1 MTVNDQPRPSFAI
14 LVAISAIG
22 PLALN
27 IFIPSMPGLQAS
39 FGISYG
45 TAQLT
50 LTLYL
55 IGMAVCQLGYG
66 PLSDRYGRRPLLLGG
81 LALFVFASLAAAI
94 APTIEILIFARLIQ
108 AIGGAAGIVLARAMV
123 RDVFDREKSA
133 SVISYITMAFVVA
146 PMVAPVIGG
155 FIDKVAGWRTD
166 FWLLAVIGALTLAA
180 AWKTLP
186 ETHINRTGVS
196 GAPSMIEGAVRLFR
210 LPRFR
215 GYTATLAF
223 TSAVFFAFLGGAPH
237 VMVDI
242 LGRSPMEYG
251 AWFITVSGG
260 YMFGNFLSGRYT
272 QAVGIDRMIMMGC
285 IVTMGGGLLCLAAAI
300 SGLLSPATLF
310 LPMALA
316 GFGNGLTIPN
326 GTAGSISVDPRI
338 TGAAA
343 GWAGFAQMA
352 CGAAASQLV
361 GSLQDQWPLAVFWFM
376 AAASAMALAS
386 HVVSLRSQTGTVP
399 R

>member
-1 MTVNDQPRPSFAI
+1 MTISEQPRPSFAI

-27 IFIPSMPGLQAS
+27 IFIPSIPGLQKS
-39 FGISYG
+39 FSIGYG

-55 IGMAVCQLGYG
+55 LGLAVCQLGYG

-81 LALFVFASLAAAI
+81 MALFAVASIAAAI
-94 APTIEILIFARLIQ
+94 APNIETLIIARLVQ
-108 AIGGAAGIVLARAMV
+108 AIGGASGIVLARAMV

-146 PMVAPVIGG
+146 PMVAPILGG
-155 FIDKVAGWRTD
+155 FIDNWAGWRTD
-166 FWLLAVIGALTLAA
+166 FWLLAVVGAATLAA
-180 AWKTLP
+180 AWFKLP
-186 ETHINRTGVS
+186 ETHVNRTGVS
-196 GAPSMIEGAVRLFR
+196 GAPGMLEGAARLFGLR
-210 LPRFR
+210 QFLA
-215 GYTATLAF
+215 YAATLAF
-223 TSAVFFAFLGGAPH
+223 TSTVFFAFLGGAPH
-237 VMVDI
+237 VMIDI
-242 LGRSPMEYG
+242 LRRTPVEYG
-251 AWFITVSGG
+251 LWFVTVSGA

-272 QAVGIDRMIMMGC
+272 QAVGIDRMISIGC
-285 IVTMGGGLLCLAAAI
+285 AITMGGGLLCLAAAVT
-300 SGLLSPATLF
+300 GFLTPATLF

-326 GTAGSISVDPRI
+326 GTAGAISVDPRI

-361 GSLQDQWPLAVFWFM
+361 GSLQNNWPFAVFWVM
-376 AAASAMALAS
+376 AAGSALAIAT
-386 HVVSLRSQTGTVP
+386 HMLGHRKAP
-399 R
+399 H